1 MWDTWT
7 WILNNWGM
15 WRKDKWKVMPRMQSA
30 MTMIVRV
37 RSRIEMTCS
46 IRLNHNC
53 DIFGDSG
60 CAGNWIS
67 NIINLLSIDDTLKL
81 IGRLE
86 KEWQLLISKVSHWP
100 ELHWSRILKIK
111 GYKGYKFSYP
121 ACLSW
126 KCSSHPGIIFQCFT
140 RCDPVFPYLTYI
152 LRGNV
157 GQWNSEERGVV
168 FNNHIKFTFAHLF
181 FLWLNDL
188 TSCSQFINVWF
199 PSRHTIVDLI
209 LFPAHKFHL
218 CEQLKEFSRK
228 RGPRK

>member
-15 WRKDKWKVMPRMQSA
+15 WRKGKWKVMPRMQSA

-121 ACLSW
+121 ACLSSFV
-126 KCSSHPGIIFQCFT
+126 KVFFSSWDNLPMLYSMWSGIS
-140 RCDPVFPYLTYI
+140 VF
-152 LRGNV
+152 
-157 GQWNSEERGVV
+157 
-168 FNNHIKFTFAHLF
+168 
-181 FLWLNDL
+181 DL
-188 TSCSQFINVWF
+188 HS
-199 PSRHTIVDLI
+199 
-209 LFPAHKFHL
+209 K
-218 CEQLKEFSRK
+218 
-228 RGPRK
+228 G